1 MWRNAHARWCFVD
14 RLVDSGYCDGVGVD
28 NREGGRLAAKALI
41 ASLAARVVRG
51 KAGGRVGCV
60 CVKRPDGMSDRRF
73 R

>member
-1 MWRNAHARWCFVD
+1 MVFVD

-41 ASLAARVVRG
+41 ASLAAKVRG
-51 KAGGRVGCV
+51 KVGGRVGCV
-60 CVKRPDGMSDRRF
+60 CVERPDGMSDQRF

>member
-1 MWRNAHARWCFVD
+1 MP
-14 RLVDSGYCDGVGVD
+14 GGVSWIAWWIPATATAWAWITGKVA
-28 NREGGRLAAKALI
+28 RLAAKALI

-60 CVKRPDGMSDRRF
+60 CVERPDGMSDRRF

>member
-1 MWRNAHARWCFVD
+1 MVFVD
-14 RLVDSGYCDGVGVD
+14 RLVDSGYCDGVD

-60 CVKRPDGMSDRRF
+60 CVERPDGMSDRRF